1 MVFNS
6 YFNWIKSKTLRKTPT
21 CTKRYCHIV
30 NFEINTKFTIWT
42 VSKYE
47 NILFQKRFLKR
58 GTIKKIGKDIY
69 YSLWKL
75 ETRVIKDQHFVFLL
89 TSYVLKERKTYLYR
103 IVYDNEFSKRWSED
117 ESQTLMVDPQGEVY
131 LIGNIYNGRGM
142 VSHLPSSAWGSGQ
155 PANIETTQF
164 LPIHT
169 HHHDPVSGDISP
181 DGSEILIK
189 SKSNIFYWKV
199 DNGDVMASL
208 MKPPVEVPYH
218 QDGLGEAICFSSDGQ
233 NYYIVPEGHNPP
245 LYVYT
250 RLHGQGGSGGSSS
263 VIGK

>member
-1 MVFNS
+1 MKE
-6 YFNWIKSKTLRKTPT
+6 KS
-21 CTKRYCHIV
+21 
-30 NFEINTKFTIWT
+30 
-42 VSKYE
+42 
-47 NILFQKRFLKR
+47 
-58 GTIKKIGKDIY
+58 
-69 YSLWKL
+69 
-75 ETRVIKDQHFVFLL
+75 
-89 TSYVLKERKTYLYR
+89 YLYR
-103 IVYDNEFSKRWSED
+103 IVYDNEFLNRWSED

-233 NYYIVPEGHNPP
+233 NYYVVPEGHNPP

-263 VIGK
+263 VIGKKR